1 MNKTE
6 NITGRT
12 YHGTEEQFQDFIK
25 KVFDGLYGT
34 DKNRQC
40 YTYDEAIEKIAE
52 LKKKAIQYD
61 VLHTAHQYVE
71 KLNDWPQ
78 WSNRQKSLQGLW

>member
-78 WSNRQKSLQGLW
+78 WSNRQKSLQSFW